1 MDLQAIFKA
10 YDIRGMVPDQLDED
24 AARRIGFAFARFA
37 DSESVVVGRDA
48 RTSSPLLA
56 AALNDGIRA
65 AGVRVIDLGMTPTDA
80 VYFASGH
87 FDCPGA
93 VVTASHNPKGY
104 NGIKLCLA
112 GAAPVGAESGLVEI
126 QSSADSSDVPET
138 LTGGYRNE
146 DIVDAYVDH
155 VLRVSGAA
163 SISGLR
169 IGIDG
174 GNGVAGVM
182 IPSIFER
189 IDAGLIGLFLDPD
202 GTFPNHHP
210 DPLRPENLVDL
221 TSLMM
226 REKPDLGVAFDGD
239 ADRAFFI
246 DDLGEPLPGST
257 VTAMLASWFLSEAPG
272 ATIVHNLICSRAV
285 PEAIVAA
292 GGTPVRTRVG
302 HSYIKQVMKETGAA
316 FGGEHSGHYYFK
328 DNFRADSGILA
339 MLVLMRLVAE
349 ADEPLSK
356 LRTAYEPYSQS
367 GEINMTVADTGAEI
381 ERVAGEYEA
390 VDRLDGLTVDLGD
403 RWFNLRPSNTEP
415 VLRLNVEAPNRK
427 EVERLVAEVRGY
439 IQEVDRDGS

>member
-10 YDIRGMVPDQLDED
+10 YDVRGMVPDELDED

-37 DSESVVVGRDA
+37 DAESVVVGRDA

-56 AALNDGIRA
+56 AALHDGIRA

-104 NGIKLCLA
+104 NGIKMCLA

-126 QSSADSSDVPET
+126 QSSAASNDPPAS
-138 LTGGYRNE
+138 LTGAYRNE

-163 SISGLR
+163 SIAGLR
-169 IGIDG
+169 VGIDG

-189 IDAGLIGLFLDPD
+189 IDAGLIGLYLDPD

-221 TSLMM
+221 TSLIM
-226 REKPDLGVAFDGD
+226 REKPDFGVAFDGD
-239 ADRAFFI
+239 ADRIGVI
-246 DDLGEPLPGST
+246 DRDGAVVWGDRLL
-257 VTAMLASWFLSEAPG
+257 VLLARALLEEEPG
-272 ATIVHNLICSRAV
+272 ATIIGEVKCSQTLYDDIAARGGRA
-285 PEAIVAA
+285 IM
-292 GGTPVRTRVG
+292 GRTG
-302 HSYIKQVMKETGAA
+302 HSLIKAKIKEEGALLA
-316 FGGEHSGHYYFK
+316 GEMSGHIFYAHRYYGF
-328 DNFRADSGILA
+328 DDALFFFIG
-339 MLVLMRLVAE
+339 
-349 ADEPLSK
+349 
-356 LRTAYEPYSQS
+356 
-367 GEINMTVADTGAEI
+367 
-381 ERVAGEYEA
+381 
-390 VDRLDGLTVDLGD
+390 
-403 RWFNLRPSNTEP
+403 
-415 VLRLNVEAPNRK
+415 
-427 EVERLVAEVRGY
+427 
-439 IQEVDRDGS
+439 